1 MLLEFSVENFLSFKE
16 KTTFS
21 MEASFKDDLTENVAN
36 ENGINV
42 LKTAAIYGSNASGKT
57 NFIKAISSA
66 VLMVRNSNYI
76 GENGSWKRFI
86 TPFAFSK
93 KTIKQPTKFWFT
105 FIANNIR
112 YNYYFSCDHRYI
124 YEESL
129 EAYYSQ
135 KPTLIFKRTDIE
147 NFEFNS
153 DKKILEDIAKKN
165 TKNKLFLATATTWN
179 YEKTKDAF
187 DWFYSKIETFFSFN
201 LIKESDLMD
210 YTNTESNLKEF
221 AIKILN
227 EADIQIRDISVSY
240 KTINQSFGNIGFDG
254 ADPMNSS
261 SNKLFKVD
269 FIHTVEDEDGNKEEY
284 LINISNESE
293 GTKCLFNLIPFLKR
307 AFENKSVLVI
317 DELERSLHPLLIE
330 FLIKLFNNKKINTF
344 NSQLIFT
351 THASNLLTLDLFRR
365 DQIWFT
371 EKNEKTGATDLYPL
385 DSFSIRK
392 DENILKGYLNGR
404 YGAVPYINDNIL
416 WQEESSI

>member
-21 MEASFKDDLTENVAN
+21 MEASFKDDLAENVAN

-76 GENGSWKRFI
+76 GENGSWRRFI

-105 FIANNIR
+105 FIVNNIK
-112 YNYYFSCDHRYI
+112 YNYYFSCNYRYI

-135 KPTLIFKRTDIE
+135 KPTLIFKRTNIVD
-147 NFEFNS
+147 FEFNS

-187 DWFYSKIETFFSFN
+187 DWFYSKIETFFSFD

-227 EADIQIRDISVSY
+227 EADIQIHDINVSY

-269 FIHTVEDEDGNKEEY
+269 FIHTVEDENGNKEEY
-284 LINISNESE
+284 SLNFSNESD
-293 GTKCLFNLIPFLKR
+293 GTQCLFNLIPFLKR

-344 NSQLIFT
+344 NSQLIFS

-371 EKNEKTGATDLYPL
+371 EKNVKTGATDLYPL

-392 DENILKGYLNGR
+392 GENILKGYLNGR
-404 YGAVPYINDNIL
+404 YGAIPYINDNIL
-416 WQEESSI
+416 WQEELSN